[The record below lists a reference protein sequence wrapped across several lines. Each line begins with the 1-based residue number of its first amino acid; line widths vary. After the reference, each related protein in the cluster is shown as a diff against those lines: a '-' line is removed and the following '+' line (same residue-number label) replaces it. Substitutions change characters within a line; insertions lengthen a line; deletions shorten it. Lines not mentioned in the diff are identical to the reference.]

1 MPTATL
7 HSSPLLPTVESIEI
21 YYRDDGKGA
30 ALLLLHGGWGYSLN
44 PFNHQIAKLRDGFRV
59 VCPDRSGYGRSTH
72 LSNLDD
78 LTPDFHY
85 HAALETLSF
94 LDSLG
99 IERAYLWGHSDGAV
113 IAAII
118 GFTAPERVRGL
129 ILEAF
134 HYYRQKPRS
143 QEFFET
149 LASQPEALG
158 AELCERFA
166 LEFGPQDWRKLIT
179 SHAKAWL
186 QIAFTSVGNHDD
198 LYHGELRQIAAPT
211 LFIHGRL
218 DPRTE
223 SGELEAVAKE
233 LPRAEMRILENV
245 GHSPHSENLS
255 ADLVTKIA
263 SEFLTTPNDEQ
274 SRDGC
279 GTT

>member
-1 MPTATL
+1 MPAATL
-7 HSSPLLPTVESIEI
+7 HSSALVPSVSPVEI
-21 YYRDDGKGA
+21 YYRDDGEGA

-72 LSNLDD
+72 LSDLDD

-99 IERAYLWGHSDGAV
+99 IERAHLWGHSDGAV

-134 HYYRQKPRS
+134 HYYRTKPRS

-158 AELCERFA
+158 AELCERFS

-179 SHAKAWL
+179 SHAKGWL
-186 QIAFTSVGNHDD
+186 QIAVTSASSHDD
-198 LYHGELRQIAAPT
+198 LYHGKLRLIEAPT

-223 SGELEAVAKE
+223 PGELEAVAKE
-233 LPRAEMRILENV
+233 LPKAEMRILENV
-245 GHSPHSENLS
+245 GHSPHSESLS

-263 SEFLTTPNDEQ
+263 SEYLTTLNAEQ
-274 SRDGC
+274 SHDFQEH
-279 GTT
+279 